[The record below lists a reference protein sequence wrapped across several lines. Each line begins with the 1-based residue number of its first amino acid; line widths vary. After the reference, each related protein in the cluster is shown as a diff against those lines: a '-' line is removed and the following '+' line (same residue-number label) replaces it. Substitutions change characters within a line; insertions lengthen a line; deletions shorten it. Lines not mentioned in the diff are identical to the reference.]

1 MDKPISNDSVLHFR
15 WFLAYK
21 FFNSLFLGLSIG
33 AVFTLYEPLS
43 PATFSAGG
51 VGLALAT
58 LMIAT
63 QYHRIFNPFWFFR
76 LSLGVEI
83 IILLGV
89 LGVLIYPLERPLA
102 LFVYLGYQ
110 VTFALGSY
118 LVRCETLLVVDQYR
132 LTQLDVAKQLAYLV
146 GMGASWAGYLV
157 IEAELGLT
165 GKAAQVVAI
174 HWPLMAVEIAVIAC
188 LTLAFS
194 QAGRQSLRPLANPG
208 IATSASDD

>member
-1 MDKPISNDSVLHFR
+1 VTGANLNSNTLNFG

-58 LMIAT
+58 MVIAT
-63 QYHRIFNPFWFFR
+63 QYHRIFDPWWFFR
-76 LSLGVEI
+76 LSLGVEV

-89 LGVLIYPLERPLA
+89 IGVLIYPIEQPLA
-102 LFVYLGYQ
+102 LFIYLGYQ

-118 LVRCETLLVVDQYR
+118 LVRCETLLVVEQRR
-132 LTQLDVAKQLAYLV
+132 LTQLDVTKQIAYLI
-146 GMGASWAGYLV
+146 GMGASWAAYLLMENHFAV
-157 IEAELGLT
+157 VD
-165 GKAAQVVAI
+165 KAAQVVAI
-174 HWPLMAVEIAVIAC
+174 HGPLLAVEAAVIAC
-188 LTLAFS
+188 LVLAFS
-194 QAGRQSLRPLANPG
+194 RAGSRES
-208 IATSASDD
+208 

>member
-1 MDKPISNDSVLHFR
+1 MTGADLNSSTLNFR

-58 LMIAT
+58 MVIAT
-63 QYHRIFNPFWFFR
+63 QYHRIFDPWWFFR
-76 LSLGVEI
+76 LSLGVEV

-89 LGVLIYPLERPLA
+89 IGVLIYPIEQPLA
-102 LFVYLGYQ
+102 LFIYLGYQ

-118 LVRCETLLVVDQYR
+118 LVRCETLLVVEQRR
-132 LTQLDVAKQLAYLV
+132 LTQLDVTKQIAYLI
-146 GMGASWAGYLV
+146 GMGASWTAYLV
-157 IEAELGLT
+157 MEDHFAVFD
-165 GKAAQVVAI
+165 KAAQVVAI
-174 HWPLMAVEIAVIAC
+174 HGPLVIVEAAVIAC
-188 LTLAFS
+188 LALAFRH
-194 QAGRQSLRPLANPG
+194 AGNPD
-208 IATSASDD
+208 S

>member
-1 MDKPISNDSVLHFR
+1 MTGANLNSNTLNFG

-58 LMIAT
+58 MVIAT
-63 QYHRIFNPFWFFR
+63 QYHRIFDPWWFFR
-76 LSLGVEI
+76 LSLGVEV

-89 LGVLIYPLERPLA
+89 IGVLIYPIEQPLA
-102 LFVYLGYQ
+102 LFIYLGYQ

-118 LVRCETLLVVDQYR
+118 LVRCETLLVVEQRR
-132 LTQLDVAKQLAYLV
+132 LTQLDVTKQIAYLI
-146 GMGASWAGYLV
+146 GMGASWAAYLLMENHFAV
-157 IEAELGLT
+157 VD
-165 GKAAQVVAI
+165 KAAQVVAI
-174 HWPLMAVEIAVIAC
+174 HGPLLAVEAAVIAC
-188 LTLAFS
+188 LVLAFS
-194 QAGRQSLRPLANPG
+194 RAGSRES
-208 IATSASDD
+208 

>member
-1 MDKPISNDSVLHFR
+1 VTGANLNSSTLNFG

-58 LMIAT
+58 MVIAT
-63 QYHRIFNPFWFFR
+63 QYHRIFDPWWFFR
-76 LSLGVEI
+76 LSLGVEV

-89 LGVLIYPLERPLA
+89 IGVLIYPIEQPLA
-102 LFVYLGYQ
+102 LFIYLGYQ

-118 LVRCETLLVVDQYR
+118 LVRCETLLVVEQRR
-132 LTQLDVAKQLAYLV
+132 LTQLDVTKQIAYLI
-146 GMGASWAGYLV
+146 GMGASWASYLV
-157 IEAELGLT
+157 MANHFAVVD
-165 GKAAQVVAI
+165 KAAQVVAI
-174 HWPLMAVEIAVIAC
+174 HGPLLVVEAAVIAC
-188 LTLAFS
+188 LVLAFS
-194 QAGRQSLRPLANPG
+194 RAGSRES
-208 IATSASDD
+208 

>member
-1 MDKPISNDSVLHFR
+1 MTGANLNSSTLNFG

-58 LMIAT
+58 MVIAT
-63 QYHRIFNPFWFFR
+63 QYHRIFDPWWFFR
-76 LSLGVEI
+76 LSLGVEV

-89 LGVLIYPLERPLA
+89 IGVLIYPIEQPLA
-102 LFVYLGYQ
+102 LFIYLGYQ

-118 LVRCETLLVVDQYR
+118 LVRCETLLVVQQRR
-132 LTQLDVAKQLAYLV
+132 LTQLDVTKQIAYLI
-146 GMGASWAGYLV
+146 GMGASWGAYLV
-157 IEAELGLT
+157 MENHFAVVD
-165 GKAAQVVAI
+165 KAAQVVAI
-174 HWPLMAVEIAVIAC
+174 HGPLLVVEAAVIAC
-188 LTLAFS
+188 LVLAFS
-194 QAGRQSLRPLANPG
+194 RAGSRES
-208 IATSASDD
+208 

>member
-1 MDKPISNDSVLHFR
+1 MNGANLNSSTLNFG

-58 LMIAT
+58 MVIAT
-63 QYHRIFNPFWFFR
+63 QYHRIFDPWWFFR
-76 LSLGVEI
+76 LSLGVEV

-89 LGVLIYPLERPLA
+89 IGVLIYPIEQPLA
-102 LFVYLGYQ
+102 LFIYLGYQ

-118 LVRCETLLVVDQYR
+118 LVRCETLLVVEQRR
-132 LTQLDVAKQLAYLV
+132 LTQLDVTKQIAYLI
-146 GMGASWAGYLV
+146 GMGASWASYLV
-157 IEAELGLT
+157 MANHFAVVD
-165 GKAAQVVAI
+165 KAAQVVAI
-174 HWPLMAVEIAVIAC
+174 HGPLLVVEAAVIAC
-188 LTLAFS
+188 LVLAFS
-194 QAGRQSLRPLANPG
+194 RAGSRES
-208 IATSASDD
+208 

>member
-1 MDKPISNDSVLHFR
+1 MTGANLNSSTLNFG

-58 LMIAT
+58 MVIAT
-63 QYHRIFNPFWFFR
+63 QYHRIFDPWWFFR
-76 LSLGVEI
+76 LSLGVEV

-89 LGVLIYPLERPLA
+89 IGVLIYPIEQPLA
-102 LFVYLGYQ
+102 LFIYLGYQ

-118 LVRCETLLVVDQYR
+118 LVRCETLLVVEQRR
-132 LTQLDVAKQLAYLV
+132 LTQLDVTKQIAYLI
-146 GMGASWAGYLV
+146 GMGASWAAYLLMENHFAV
-157 IEAELGLT
+157 VD
-165 GKAAQVVAI
+165 KAAQVVAI
-174 HWPLMAVEIAVIAC
+174 HGPLLAVEAAVIAC
-188 LTLAFS
+188 LVLAFS
-194 QAGRQSLRPLANPG
+194 RAGSRES
-208 IATSASDD
+208 

>member
-1 MDKPISNDSVLHFR
+1 MTRANLNSSTLNFG

-58 LMIAT
+58 MVIAT
-63 QYHRIFNPFWFFR
+63 QYHRIFDPWWFFR
-76 LSLGVEI
+76 LSLGVEV

-89 LGVLIYPLERPLA
+89 IGVLIYPIEQPLA
-102 LFVYLGYQ
+102 LFIYLGYQ

-118 LVRCETLLVVDQYR
+118 LVRCETLLVVEQRR
-132 LTQLDVAKQLAYLV
+132 LTQLDVTKQIAYLI
-146 GMGASWAGYLV
+146 GMGASWAAYLMMENHFAV
-157 IEAELGLT
+157 VD
-165 GKAAQVVAI
+165 KAAQVVAI
-174 HWPLMAVEIAVIAC
+174 HGPLLVVEAAVIAC
-188 LTLAFS
+188 LVLAFS
-194 QAGRQSLRPLANPG
+194 RGSSRES
-208 IATSASDD
+208 